1 MNSCLSTCL
10 MQLVSINEPFI
21 TTVYL
26 ASLQPLCGQNLF
38 LQLSLLKY
46 CLYCF
51 CNSVTAQKM
60 FSGRSISP
68 ETVKLHRLVSDKLRL
83 CLETTNMSDY
93 FTQEGLFSSALAN
106 AKFVTDTIHK
116 FIPVEFSNLF
126 HNSCWRSDLSL
137 TVINSTVCG
146 HFGQFAFETKIDL
159 SKLKALQKT
168 VNFSSNFSCL
178 PDVFLAGFP
187 KCGSTFLNALITSH
201 PAVVKPLMKEPL
213 WWQTTSSYNLNFVAA
228 HLSNYLVNFAPL
240 VDLLSRNQEDTI
252 HSMDATPSL
261 MFDCP
266 KSLNKDCRINFCL
279 LPAVLPSVL
288 PKSKFIVVMRNPV
301 SMLYSAFWFSC
312 TRPRHGSL
320 PSNVALRGPK
330 IFHERIAA
338 KIHDFN
344 SCIESFP
351 LAKCVV
357 DAHPNLFTPE
367 LPTCGRT
374 RLDIGIYFLH
384 VQKWLSVVPR
394 DRFLFLTLEE
404 LSDQTEKV
412 ANRIWRFLNVSPM
425 SGSVQKAMAN
435 YTRAMNQQQTI
446 DYRRY
451 QEFAM
456 RNDTKEL
463 LVNFFKPYNQ
473 KLANL
478 VGDNKFLWQ

>member
-1 MNSCLSTCL
+1 M
-10 MQLVSINEPFI
+10 I
-21 TTVYL
+21 
-26 ASLQPLCGQNLF
+26 
-38 LQLSLLKY
+38 
-46 CLYCF
+46 
-51 CNSVTAQKM
+51 
-60 FSGRSISP
+60 
-68 ETVKLHRLVSDKLRL
+68 
-83 CLETTNMSDY
+83 DY

-137 TVINSTVCG
+137 TVINSTVHG
-146 HFGQFAFETKIDL
+146 HFGRFAFETKIDL
-159 SKLKALQKT
+159 SKLKALKKT

-201 PAVVKPLMKEPL
+201 PAVVKTLAKEPH
-213 WWQTTSSYNLNFVAA
+213 WWQRTSSFSHNFVAA
-228 HLSNYLVNFAPL
+228 HLSDYLVNFSPL
-240 VDLLSRNQEDTI
+240 VNLLSRNQEDTI
-252 HSMDATPSL
+252 LSMDATPSL
-261 MFDCP
+261 MFDWP
-266 KSLNKDCRINFCL
+266 QFLNQDWRTNFCL
-279 LPAVLPSVL
+279 LPAVLPNVL

-301 SMLYSAFWFSC
+301 SMLYSAFWYSC
-312 TRPRHGSL
+312 TRRHGFL
-320 PSNVALRGPK
+320 ASNVALRGPK
-330 IFHERIAA
+330 IFHERITA
-338 KIHDFN
+338 KIRNFN

-357 DAHPNLFTPE
+357 DAEPNLFNPE
-367 LPTCGRT
+367 LSTCGRT
-374 RLDIGIYFLH
+374 RLEIGIYFLH

-412 ANRIWRFLNVSPM
+412 ANRIWRFLNVSRI
-425 SGSVQKAMAN
+425 SGSVQKAMTH
-435 YTRAMNQQQTI
+435 YIRAIHPQQTI
-446 DYRRY
+446 DYRHY

-478 VGDNKFLWQ
+478 VRDNKFLWQ